1 MRRALVFPLAV
12 IVFWMSLSLIAPL
25 FAPWDPSVSENI
37 IKVETPEGSMRYYSP
52 HPPSTRHPFGTDEFG
67 YDLLSIML
75 YGSRYTVFLVLG
87 TAVVRTLLGLLIG
100 VVRGFS
106 QQRVTGRGEP
116 GKRHR
121 PSGRFSL
128 TDGIPAFIIIYFI
141 LYGFVI
147 NPELDPITMTVL
159 QGVLMVIFG
168 LRGPESIFRERTA
181 LLMGEPFIEAARSCG
196 GRRSWILGQHILP
209 HLTEELVSVF
219 ARETVSVLTL
229 IGQLGIFSI
238 FIGGTKMTPDP
249 MELTSI
255 THEWGGLIGRYM
267 GKLGT
272 SQGWL
277 ILFPLGAYLL
287 LFFSAYAASRMVE
300 QAKLRQFH
308 RTSYL

>member
-1 MRRALVFPLAV
+1 MRRPLVFPLLV
-12 IVFWMSLSLIAPL
+12 VLFWMSFALIAPY

-37 IKVETPEGSMRYYSP
+37 IKVETPEGTMRYYSP
-52 HPPSTRHPFGTDEFG
+52 HPPSPRHLLGTDEYG
-67 YDLLSIML
+67 YDLLTFML
-75 YGSRYTVFLVLG
+75 YGSRFSVFLVRG
-87 TAVVRTLLGLLIG
+87 TAIVRTALVLLIG
-100 VVRGFS
+100 VIRGFS
-106 QQRVTGRGEP
+106 QRQGSKGTGSRQRKTT
-116 GKRHR
+116 
-121 PSGRFSL
+121 SGRFSL
-128 TDGIPAFIIIYFI
+128 IDGVPAFIIIYFI
-141 LYGFVI
+141 LFGFVF
-147 NPELDPITMTVL
+147 NPELDPITMTLL

-196 GRRSWILGQHILP
+196 GRRSWILSQHILP
-209 HLTEELVSVF
+209 HLTEEIVSVF

-238 FIGGTKMTPDP
+238 FIGGTRMTPDP
-249 MELTSI
+249 LELTSI

-272 SQGWL
+272 SHSWL
-277 ILFPLGAYLL
+277 ILYPLAAYLL
-287 LFFSAYAASRMVE
+287 LFISAYAASRKVE